1 MRPARLL
8 AGICL
13 LAALALLAAGDTRSQ
28 DKDKDKGTK
37 GDGPAK
43 PAARGQLPRHFDKLG
58 LTDAQRAEVLK
69 LTADHKEKKDKLL
82 EEIRKLD
89 EDVARKRVAVLTDE
103 QRKKLIDLV
112 AGPAPK
118 AQPDPKAKPKDQ

>member
-8 AGICL
+8 AGVAL
-13 LAALALLAAGDTRSQ
+13 LAALALLASGDTRSQ
-28 DKDKDKGTK
+28 DKDKAKTEG
-37 GDGPAK
+37 GPAR
-43 PAARGQLPRHFDKLG
+43 PAAQGQLPRYFDQLG

-69 LTADHKEKKDKLL
+69 VTADTKEKTDRLR

-89 EDVARKRVAVLTDE
+89 EEASRKRVAVLTDE
-103 QRKKLIDLV
+103 QRKRLIDLV

-118 AQPDPKAKPKDQ
+118 AKADPKAKDKGK